1 MEAAQLISQEWDSLS
16 GQYTAEEAD
25 FMTHFL
31 GGNYSCFPSN
41 VANAN
46 ANFMYFSQGISSKTD
61 YSDDIFPTIT
71 ASNGPYLCNPATDI
85 DSLSM
90 FFSIDHERLC
100 LEPMFFSPQYLD
112 DNLIKQINYEGI
124 DHERSCLE
132 PASQADRTIN
142 MENPAK
148 RFRSSLEVSENTRNG
163 SNNCFSHNSN
173 AFLVLNGGTSPSLNP
188 KESAVTNLGRKSR
201 ARNGPATDSPS
212 IYARRRRERINERLR
227 ILQTLVPNGTK
238 VDISTMLE
246 EAVQYV
252 KFLQLQIKVLS
263 SEDMWMYAPLAY
275 NGINIGLDLTFS
287 SPTN

>member
-1 MEAAQLISQEWDSLS
+1 MEPTQLISQEWDSLS

-90 FFSIDHERLC
+90 FFS
-100 LEPMFFSPQYLD
+100 PQYLD

-124 DHERSCLE
+124 DHERLCLE
-132 PASQADRTIN
+132 SASQADRTIN

-148 RFRSSLEVSENTRNG
+148 RFRSSIEVSENTRNG
-163 SNNCFSHNSN
+163 SNYCFSHNSN

-188 KESAVTNLGRKSR
+188 KENEVTNLGRKSR
-201 ARNGPATDSPS
+201 ARNGHATDSQS

>member
-16 GQYTAEEAD
+16 GQCTAEEAD

-31 GGNYSCFPSN
+31 GGNTNYSYFPSS

-46 ANFMYFSQGISSKTD
+46 SMCFSQGSSTNTAN
-61 YSDDIFPTIT
+61 SADIFSTTTNSGIYFCDKEPKV
-71 ASNGPYLCNPATDI
+71 

-90 FFSIDHERLC
+90 LFCLGEDAKFSPQYFNDSFSHQINYESIDHERLC
-100 LEPMFFSPQYLD
+100 LEPSSEE
-112 DNLIKQINYEGI
+112 N
-124 DHERSCLE
+124 RS
-132 PASQADRTIN
+132 QNT
-142 MENPAK
+142 ENPAK
-148 RFRSSLEVSENTRNG
+148 RLRT
-163 SNNCFSHNSN
+163 SN
-173 AFLVLNGGTSPSLNP
+173 ASMELNEGTSPILSP
-188 KESAVTNLGRKSR
+188 KEPEAPNLCRKSR
-201 ARNGPATDSPS
+201 ARNGPATDSQS

-227 ILQTLVPNGTK
+227 VLQTLVPNGTK

-287 SPTN
+287 

>member
-1 MEAAQLISQEWDSLS
+1 MEPTQLISQEWDSLS

-25 FMTHFL
+25 FMTQFL

-41 VANAN
+41 
-46 ANFMYFSQGISSKTD
+46 ANFMCFPQGSSSSTD
-61 YSDDIFPTIT
+61 HSDDIFSTVT
-71 ASNGPYLCNPATDI
+71 ASNGPYLCDPATHI
-85 DSLSM
+85 DSLS
-90 FFSIDHERLC
+90 
-100 LEPMFFSPQYLD
+100 MFFSPQYLD
-112 DNLIKQINYEGI
+112 DSLIKQINYEGI

-132 PASQADRTIN
+132 PGKLAHAPDNNLQAKREHEMMFVSEEDRTEN

-148 RFRSSLEVSENTRNG
+148 RFRSSNASMELNEGTCHEVS
-163 SNNCFSHNSN
+163 
-173 AFLVLNGGTSPSLNP
+173 
-188 KESAVTNLGRKSR
+188 NLCRKSR
-201 ARNGPATDSPS
+201 ARNGPATDSQS

-263 SEDMWMYAPLAY
+263 SDDMWMYAPIAY
-275 NGINIGLDLTFS
+275 NGINIGLDLSFS
-287 SPTN
+287 